1 MLSVTLFHERDAD
14 IQSAQKMKCSL
25 HVLSSHSAAR
35 NLVSIYCRYFHRTE
49 LRCVSFLLLKL
60 SFIDQSAIVLYPL
73 AAAVIELKVEV
84 VRRARRPA
92 AINMIILRQREQT
105 NVWEILVAI
114 DIDIS
119 GWQRT
124 GARRRES
131 EPRKEQIERMN
142 TSIILLI
149 PCGCKWMP
157 NGWTETMPK

>member
-73 AAAVIELKVEV
+73 AAAAVIELKVAV

-114 DIDIS
+114 AGDIS
-119 GWQRT
+119 G
-124 GARRRES
+124 
-131 EPRKEQIERMN
+131 
-142 TSIILLI
+142 
-149 PCGCKWMP
+149 
-157 NGWTETMPK
+157 